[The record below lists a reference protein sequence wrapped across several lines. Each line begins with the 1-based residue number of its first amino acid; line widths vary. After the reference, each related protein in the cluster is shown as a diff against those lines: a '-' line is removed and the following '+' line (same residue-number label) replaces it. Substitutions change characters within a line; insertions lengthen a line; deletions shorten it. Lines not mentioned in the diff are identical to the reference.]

1 MRRILAPLI
10 AASVLTLLAVAT
22 PFAVPTGA
30 APKAPARVVD
40 GSCQPLGYP
49 DGQHAR
55 VQVDRTVVYVGGPLE
70 VSGDVYCPNENVDI
84 TIAGQSVGTGHTDDQ
99 GHFDPRR
106 VTAPGPPGTKEL
118 CGIGASGKP
127 FDQDCLDI
135 TVRANGGPNNHGG
148 GTAFTGVQIALLGLL
163 ALMLVVGGVVV
174 TTLGR
179 NRRPERA

>member
-30 APKAPARVVD
+30 APKAPARIVD
-40 GSCQPLGYP
+40 GSCQPRGYP
-49 DGQHAR
+49 DGQHAM
-55 VQVDRTVVYVGGPLE
+55 VQVDRNVLYVGDSLE
-70 VSGDVYCPNENVDI
+70 VSGIVYCPNENVNI
-84 TIAGQSVGTGHTDDQ
+84 TIAGRSVGTGHTDDQ
-99 GHFDPRR
+99 GSFDPR

-135 TVRANGGPNNHGG
+135 KVRANGGPNNHGG

-163 ALMLVVGGVVV
+163 ALILVVGGVVV